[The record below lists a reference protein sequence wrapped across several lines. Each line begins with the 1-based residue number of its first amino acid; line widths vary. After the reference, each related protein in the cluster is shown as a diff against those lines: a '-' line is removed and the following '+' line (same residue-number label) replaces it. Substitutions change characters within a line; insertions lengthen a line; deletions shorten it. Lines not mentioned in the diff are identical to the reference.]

1 LGQRNGYDR
10 QHDQHEATTLM
21 TELSSGYL
29 VVSDRLAKGDQPQF
43 VQDWRRSKWSLAS
56 SKPITRQAT
65 PGTVHPPDAQGDAM
79 IRSVRHTADDVEV
92 LKIRTRVRPVLV
104 TGATGRVGRAVVD
117 LLIDA
122 GMPVRAL
129 VHRSEAAATLPAN
142 IEVVTGDLAVPESL
156 DAGLQGVGAVFLVW
170 AAPPTTAPA
179 VVERLATYARRVVF
193 LSSPHQTPH
202 PFFQQPNPMAVLH
215 ADIERLIAASGLES
229 TIIRP
234 GMFASNALFWWATA
248 IRADG
253 VVRWPYGAA
262 ETAPVDDRD
271 VAAVAARIL
280 YQDGHAGGDY
290 ILTGSESLSQAEQVS
305 IIGDVLGRR
314 IKFQELSP
322 DEFRSETEGSWP
334 RPVVDMLLD
343 AWGATIGRP
352 AFITSTVFDI
362 LGSAPRS
369 FRQWVADHA
378 TAFVEGPTPSS

>member
-1 LGQRNGYDR
+1 
-10 QHDQHEATTLM
+10 M
-21 TELSSGYL
+21 T
-29 VVSDRLAKGDQPQF
+29 Q
-43 VQDWRRSKWSLAS
+43 
-56 SKPITRQAT
+56 
-65 PGTVHPPDAQGDAM
+65 
-79 IRSVRHTADDVEV
+79 
-92 LKIRTRVRPVLV
+92 TRVPPVLV
-104 TGATGRVGRAVVD
+104 TGGTGRVGRAVVD

-122 GMPVRAL
+122 GVPVRAL
-129 VHRSEAAATLPAN
+129 THRSEAAAALPAN
-142 IEVVTGDLAVPESL
+142 VEVVTGDLTVPESL
-156 DAGLQGVGAVFLVW
+156 DAGLRGVSTVFLVW
-170 AAPPTTAPA
+170 TVPPATAPA

-215 ADIERLIAASGLES
+215 ADIERLIAAAGLES

-234 GMFASNALFWWATA
+234 GMFASNAVAWWGTA
-248 IRADG
+248 IRGG

-271 VAAVAARIL
+271 VAAVAARTL

-290 ILTGSESLSQAEQVS
+290 VLTGPESLSQAEQVS

-314 IKFQELSP
+314 VKFEELSP

-334 RPVVDMLLD
+334 RPVVDMLLA

-352 AFITSTVFDI
+352 AFITATVSGI

-378 TAFVEGPTPSS
+378 TAFTEGPAPSS